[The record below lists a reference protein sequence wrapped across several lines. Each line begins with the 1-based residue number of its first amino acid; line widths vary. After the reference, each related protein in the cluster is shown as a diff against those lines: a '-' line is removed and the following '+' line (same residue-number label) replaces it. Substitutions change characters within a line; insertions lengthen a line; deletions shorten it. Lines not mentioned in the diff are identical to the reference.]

1 MTPLINSKYP
11 LGKVHPLV
19 SVGLIKL
26 VVVVVV
32 DVVDVDV
39 VVGVVL
45 ELDVDGIA
53 EVDLVV
59 PIVVRASE
67 VVTSPVAVTVVT
79 SISGVA
85 VHVVCQSSVFVSSV
99 VDVVVLVVEV
109 VVGVVVG
116 VVDGIGVVGMGLHS
130 TFSLSF
136 PFLLHLTSSMT
147 MFNSKPG

>member
-1 MTPLINSKYP
+1 MINSKYP
-11 LGKVHPLV
+11 FGNVHPLI

-32 DVVDVDV
+32 VVDVVDVDV
-39 VVGVVL
+39 DVGVVL
-45 ELDVDGIA
+45 ELAVDGIA

-85 VHVVCQSSVFVSSV
+85 VHVVCQSSVLTPSVVEIVELVV
-99 VDVVVLVVEV
+99 VDVLVVV

-116 VVDGIGVVGMGLHS
+116 IGVVVGMGLH
-130 TFSLSF
+130 
-136 PFLLHLTSSMT
+136 
-147 MFNSKPG
+147 

>member
-1 MTPLINSKYP
+1 MINSKYP

>member
-1 MTPLINSKYP
+1 MINSKYP
-11 LGKVHPLV
+11 FGNVHPLI

-32 DVVDVDV
+32 VDDVVDVDV
-39 VVGVVL
+39 DVGFVL
-45 ELDVDGIA
+45 ELAVDGIA

-85 VHVVCQSSVFVSSV
+85 VHVVCQSSVFASSVVVVLVV
-99 VDVVVLVVEV
+99 VDVVVGVVE
-109 VVGVVVG
+109 
-116 VVDGIGVVGMGLHS
+116 GIGVVGMGLHS
-130 TFSLSF
+130 TFSLNF
-136 PFLLHLTSSMT
+136 PFLLHLTSSMI

>member
-1 MTPLINSKYP
+1 MINSKYP

-59 PIVVRASE
+59 PIVVSASE

>member
-1 MTPLINSKYP
+1 MINSKYP
-11 LGKVHPLV
+11 FGKVHPLV

>member
-1 MTPLINSKYP
+1 M
-11 LGKVHPLV
+11 
-19 SVGLIKL
+19 IKL

-45 ELDVDGIA
+45 ELAVDGIA

-85 VHVVCQSSVFVSSV
+85 VHVVCQSSVFTSSV
-99 VDVVVLVVEV
+99 VKVVVLVVVDV
-109 VVGVVVG
+109 VAGVVVD
-116 VVDGIGVVGMGLHS
+116 VVEGIGVVGMGLHS
-130 TFSLSF
+130 TFSVSF
-136 PFLLHLTSSMT
+136 PFLLHLTSSMI